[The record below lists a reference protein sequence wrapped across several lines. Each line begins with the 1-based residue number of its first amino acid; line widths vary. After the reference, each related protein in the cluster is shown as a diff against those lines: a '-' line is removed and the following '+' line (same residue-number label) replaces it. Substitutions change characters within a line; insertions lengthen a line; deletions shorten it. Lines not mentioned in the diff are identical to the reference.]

1 MTVLASLISDYG
13 WAAVATAAVIYVLVR
28 SEIRI
33 HYPGR
38 NRKRTV
44 DARRS

>member
-13 WAAVATAAVIYVLVR
+13 WPAGAAAALIYVLMR
-28 SEIRI
+28 SEIHI

-38 NRKRTV
+38 TRKPQ
-44 DARRS
+44 